1 MRYELIFM
9 TAVLAIAGIHLLTGL
24 VNFMARFRRAGAARS
39 GKGSRIEWYVF
50 FESSA
55 LRGNRNSAAAPTG
68 ITDEGLLNSG
78 RVRDEVGPVDEIY
91 A

>member
-1 MRYELIFM
+1 MRYEIIFM

-24 VNFMARFRRAGAARS
+24 VNFMARFRRTGAARRGES
-39 GKGSRIEWYVF
+39 SRIDWYVF
-50 FESSA
+50 FERST
-55 LRGNRNSAAAPTG
+55 LCGDRINAAPATVVK
-68 ITDEGLLNSG
+68 DEGLLNSG